1 MKLIKRI
8 IDEIVFWRHFRLNP
22 CDIYGEQ
29 VAKVKDCEA
38 KIVMLRLTDNEWAA
52 GLRGVE
58 GSYTSLLA
66 RGTFKDCKKF
76 YKDMWMRNVG
86 IGRNKEC

>member
-8 IDEIVFWRHFRLNP
+8 IDEIVF
-22 CDIYGEQ
+22 
-29 VAKVKDCEA
+29 K
-38 KIVMLRLTDNEWAA
+38 KI
-52 GLRGVE
+52 
-58 GSYTSLLA
+58 
-66 RGTFKDCKKF
+66 